1 MAYFLKK
8 QRQNNKTYLHIY
20 ESYYSPETKN
30 TKHRFIKAMS
40 TFEALKE
47 KGIEDPVAYCQK
59 EVDSLNEER
68 NKEKIRNCHKINHQ
82 FISEY

>member
-47 KGIEDPVAYCQK
+47 KG
-59 EVDSLNEER
+59 S
-68 NKEKIRNCHKINHQ
+68 KIRSPIVKRKSIL
-82 FISEY
+82 